1 MVISQFSKG
10 IIVTDNPDFFGKI
23 ICQEALQI
31 FDNNKD
37 GLCSKNAVR
46 FTPFPLYSNY
56 FSELIA

>member
-1 MVISQFSKG
+1 MVIFQFSKG

-37 GLCSKNAVR
+37 GLCSK
-46 FTPFPLYSNY
+46 TLSDLPLFRYIQTTLAS
-56 FSELIA
+56 